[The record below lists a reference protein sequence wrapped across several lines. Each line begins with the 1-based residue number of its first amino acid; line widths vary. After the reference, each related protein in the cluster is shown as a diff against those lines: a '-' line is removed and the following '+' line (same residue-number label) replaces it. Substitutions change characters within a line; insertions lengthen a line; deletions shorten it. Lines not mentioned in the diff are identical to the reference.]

1 MMNQSVLRE
10 STPSVDA
17 RSISLLLDRTLRT
30 RGIIAKVAILDS
42 CCYILLIS
50 HQLPNPGIVMDW
62 VQNQLQECSGSAID
76 RFKIYGRQVGQ
87 KLPLWQQEFA
97 I

>member
-1 MMNQSVLRE
+1 M
-10 STPSVDA
+10 
-17 RSISLLLDRTLRT
+17 LDRSLQA
-30 RGIIAKVAILDS
+30 RGITAKVAIFDS

-62 VQNQLQECSGSAID
+62 VQKQLQECSFSAID
-76 RFKIYGRQVGQ
+76 RFKIYGRQVGR
-87 KLPLWQQEFA
+87 KLPLWQQELA